1 MNLFFYIMNFILHTP
16 FINFGDVTQNTE
28 RSVTYLF
35 WSGIFL
41 KGWFCV
47 SIFQLLGEDR
57 FLKNHISFCTKK
69 IWKIPLFFLINLVG
83 ISSLGKP
90 SLSISFLISSV
101 FKNANKNFCVEQML
115 DLIFTIP
122 GWFSNV
128 LIAFSTVLFYV
139 RKFQGALN
147 RVLLQYFH
155 SN

>member
-1 MNLFFYIMNFILHTP
+1 MNLFFDIMNFILHTP
-16 FINFGDVTQNTE
+16 FINFGDVTQNTD

-41 KGWFCV
+41 KGWFYV
-47 SIFQLLGEDR
+47 SIFQQLGEDR

-83 ISSLGKP
+83 ISSL
-90 SLSISFLISSV
+90 SFLISSV
-101 FKNANKNFCVEQML
+101 FKNANKNFCVGQML

-155 SN
+155 GN